1 MFGDNMKDCI
11 FCKIV
16 KGELPSLK
24 VYEDKDVLAFLDIMA
39 VNKGHTLVIP
49 KKHYYNIEDT
59 PEELVAKVMAAVKKV
74 APAVKKA
81 ADTDGFVVMQ
91 CNGETGGQVVPHL
104 HFHIIPR
111 LKDDGLKFWP
121 QEKYDKGEREEYW
134 KRILAEMK

>member
-74 APAVKKA
+74 APAVKRA
-81 ADTDGFVVMQ
+81 ADTDGFTIMQ
-91 CNGETGGQVVPHL
+91 CNGETGGQVIPHL
-104 HFHIIPR
+104 HFHIISR

-121 QEKYDKGEREEYW
+121 QTKYAEGEREEYCT
-134 KRILAEMK
+134 RILKEME

>member
-91 CNGETGGQVVPHL
+91 CNGETGGQVIPHL

-111 LKDDGLKFWP
+111 LKDDGLKSWP
-121 QEKYDKGEREEYW
+121 QAKYAEGEREKYCT
-134 KRILAEMK
+134 RILKEME